1 MNTQVKVGIAAAIVA
16 ALVALIVLDQKTTP
30 KDDAPRSSGGD
41 ATTTIVGTNSGAEPG
56 SRRLGED
63 EIKHLLDNAQRQF
76 GEPPK
81 PTTTNTP
88 TKGSE
93 ERNEKKVTPSP
104 TGEEYVI
111 KQGDTLD
118 MIATAKYGSK
128 SYVTLIAAANP
139 DLKPN
144 TLRVGRKITL
154 PAKLQPEKPVEKA
167 VEAPVVVTD
176 PATTVIVPPVV
187 KPEATKMVNGQK
199 VYTVVPG
206 DTLSGISVKV
216 YNTSRHYQKIYDANK
231 DAIEDPNT
239 LQVGLSLV
247 MPDLPSKTATANQG
261 APGTGAV
268 ATTQSVQPVV
278 APAGA
283 KVVTVG
289 AGDRLWNIAAK
300 FAPEHKVG
308 ILDMIKLIVDANAD
322 KGIRPD
328 GSNLQA
334 GWQLIIPE

>member
-41 ATTTIVGTNSGAEPG
+41 PATIVGTNSGAEPT
-56 SRRLGED
+56 STRLD
-63 EIKHLLDNAQRQF
+63 ESQIKKLLESAEKQF
-76 GEPPK
+76 GEPAK

-93 ERNEKKVTPSP
+93 ERNEKKVVPSS

-128 SYVTLIAAANP
+128 SYVTMIAAANP
-139 DLKPN
+139 GVTPNKLK
-144 TLRVGRKITL
+144 VGGKIIL
-154 PAKLQPEKPVEKA
+154 PAKQQPEKT
-167 VEAPVVVTD
+167 VEAPVVNTE
-176 PATTVIVPPVV
+176 PAPVAAPV
-187 KPEATKMVNGQK
+187 APKSEGTKMVDGKK

-239 LQVGLSLV
+239 LQVGLNLV
-247 MPDLPSKTATANQG
+247 MPELPVKAATANQG

-268 ATTQSVQPVV
+268 STSIAPPVV

-283 KVVTVG
+283 KVVQVG

-300 FAPEHKVG
+300 FAAERKIG
-308 ILDMIKLIVDANAD
+308 ILDMIKIIVDANVD
-322 KGIRPD
+322 KKIRED